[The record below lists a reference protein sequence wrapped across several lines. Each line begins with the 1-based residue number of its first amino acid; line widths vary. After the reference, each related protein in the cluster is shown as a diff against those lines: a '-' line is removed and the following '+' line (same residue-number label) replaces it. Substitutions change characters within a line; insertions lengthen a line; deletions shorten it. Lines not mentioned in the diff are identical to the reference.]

1 MIGKFRHLCGGNMS
15 NAATV
20 SREQIEKLIK
30 QLNDI
35 ENARPLLAVDAVV
48 EGLSRLMSA
57 DTEVWAN
64 GRHIVGR
71 SGADEL
77 DRALFE
83 LVDDYHRD
91 IEHMVIDPPFASFTW
106 RMRSAK
112 RNFEALGCSM
122 MKINEVGLISCA
134 WMFFDPAPFKALGMQ
149 V

>member
-1 MIGKFRHLCGGNMS
+1 MPKTAIP
-15 NAATV
+15 T
-20 SREQIEKLIK
+20 REHIKKIIK

-35 ENARPLLAVDAVV
+35 ENARPTLSVDAVV
-48 EGLSRLMSA
+48 EGLNSLMSA

-64 GRHIVGR
+64 DRHIVGR

-91 IEHMVIDPPFASFTW
+91 IEHVVIDPPFVSFAW

-112 RNFEALGCSM
+112 RNFEGLGCSIVE
-122 MKINEVGLISCA
+122 INEVGLISRS
-134 WMFFDPAPFKALGMQ
+134 WMSFDPAPFKAMGMQ

>member
-1 MIGKFRHLCGGNMS
+1 MTKTAIP
-15 NAATV
+15 T
-20 SREQIEKLIK
+20 REQIEKIVK

-35 ENARPLLAVDAVV
+35 ENARPALSVDAVV
-48 EGLSRLMSA
+48 ERLGRLMSA

-64 GRHIVGR
+64 DRHIVGR

-91 IEHMVIDPPFASFTW
+91 IENMVIDPPFVSFAW

-112 RNFEALGCSM
+112 RNFEGLGCSIM
-122 MKINEVGLISCA
+122 EINDVGLISRS
-134 WMFFDPAPFKALGMQ
+134 WMFFDPAPFKAMGMQ